1 MRLRSAVLSSATA
14 LRPRNA
20 PGLLCS
26 SDGDEALVLPCSSN
40 GDEVPVEARDSDDAL
55 GLPCSSDGE
64 EEHNSDEALG
74 LPYSSDGDEAHAG
87 GESGRPSS
95 SSSTCVSI
103 SKAHAAR
110 PRLSSSIKGF
120 MCRIMAGAVGMARVA
135 AADPASVNPRV
146 REVGPVGPDHTSGLP
161 KKLFQILT
169 TKRPLFKHA
178 GGVRGRVRRTP
189 PHM

>member
-14 LRPRNA
+14 LRPHNS

-26 SDGDEALVLPCSSN
+26 SDGDEEHDGDEALVLPCSSN
-40 GDEVPVEARDSDDAL
+40 GDDAPVEARDSDDAL

-146 REVGPVGPDHTSGLP
+146 REVGPVGPDQHE
-161 KKLFQILT
+161 
-169 TKRPLFKHA
+169 
-178 GGVRGRVRRTP
+178 
-189 PHM
+189 